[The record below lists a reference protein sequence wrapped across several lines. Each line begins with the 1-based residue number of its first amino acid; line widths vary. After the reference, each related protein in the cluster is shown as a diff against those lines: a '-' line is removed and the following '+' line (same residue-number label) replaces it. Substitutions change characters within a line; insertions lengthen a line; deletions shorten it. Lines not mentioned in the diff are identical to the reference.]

1 MKCVSFKCRGCDWV
15 VGWGVVI
22 SAFIIMF
29 NMCVCR
35 LSAGGVV
42 WVVGWG
48 VVINDFGI
56 HYNDMRVGLP
66 PRGMIASKVKGPCRA
81 NCFS

>member
-15 VGWGVVI
+15 VGWGVVN
-22 SAFIIMF
+22 SVSIIMC
-29 NMCVCR
+29 NTCVCR

-48 VVINDFGI
+48 AVINVFGI
-56 HYNDMRVGLP
+56 DCNAMRVGLP
-66 PRGMIASKVKGPCRA
+66 P
-81 NCFS
+81 